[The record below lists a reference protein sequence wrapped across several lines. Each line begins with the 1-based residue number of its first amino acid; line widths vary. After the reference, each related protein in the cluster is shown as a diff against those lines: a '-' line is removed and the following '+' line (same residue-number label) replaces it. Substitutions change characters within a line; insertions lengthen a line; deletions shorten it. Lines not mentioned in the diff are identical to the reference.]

1 MIRPPT
7 SGGQSRQAL
16 VAGVL
21 CYTLWGG
28 IPFLFLA
35 MGRAGASPIEIVGQR
50 AVWSVPWAGALVLL
64 AGQGRHVW
72 AAFFQPRTMAWLLVS
87 TLLLTC
93 NWGTFVWAVTNGH
106 NIEASAGYYIVPLIS
121 MGGGVV
127 FFGERMDRF
136 GAGAMALA
144 GVGVVLQAVALGHLP
159 LISLVL
165 ALSFGTYGL
174 VRKHVSVDAQAGL
187 MIESLLLAVPGLA
200 FSLWLFASGGGL
212 FGRSLGGS
220 FLMAASGPA
229 TVIPLVLFAWAA
241 RRLRL
246 STMGFLQFLGP
257 TAGFALGVATGE
269 PLTPM
274 RIVSFAFIWG
284 GAVVF
289 VLGAIRASRKV
300 TPV

>member
-1 MIRPPT
+1 M
-7 SGGQSRQAL
+7 
-16 VAGVL
+16 
-21 CYTLWGG
+21 
-28 IPFLFLA
+28 
-35 MGRAGASPIEIVGQR
+35 EIVGQR
-50 AVWSVPWAGALVLL
+50 AVWSVPWAATLVLL

-72 AAFFQPRTMAWLLVS
+72 TALFQPRTMAWLVVS

-93 NWGTFVWAVTNGH
+93 NWGTFVWAVNNGH

-121 MGGGVV
+121 MGGGVL
-127 FFGERMDRF
+127 FFGEKMDRF

-144 GVGVVLQAVALGHLP
+144 GTGVALQSVALGHLP
-159 LISLVL
+159 LIGMIL
-165 ALSFGTYGL
+165 ALSFGSYGL

-187 MIESLLLAVPGLA
+187 MIESLLIAVPGLA
-200 FSLWLFASGGGL
+200 FSIWLFASGGGL
-212 FGRSLGGS
+212 FGHSLGGS
-220 FLMAASGPA
+220 LLMATTGPA
-229 TVIPLVLFAWAA
+229 TVIPLVLFSWAA

-274 RIVSFAFIWG
+274 RIISFAFIWS

-289 VLGAIRASRKV
+289 ILGAIRASRQM